1 LIFWEI
7 LEIMREDDKRYT
19 LNSYVDVQ
27 GTGMNKIIAMKEDT
41 VTVVRGDGTIEELP
55 WHYIKP
61 VVLTEEIMLSIG
73 FAILKKISNTHHIDL
88 NFNIRLNGRFY
99 NSRGVIYKDDTIWS
113 FYGVSIRYLHQLQ
126 QIFWII
132 EPKYIFNI
140 LPTK

>member
-1 LIFWEI
+1 MIFWEI